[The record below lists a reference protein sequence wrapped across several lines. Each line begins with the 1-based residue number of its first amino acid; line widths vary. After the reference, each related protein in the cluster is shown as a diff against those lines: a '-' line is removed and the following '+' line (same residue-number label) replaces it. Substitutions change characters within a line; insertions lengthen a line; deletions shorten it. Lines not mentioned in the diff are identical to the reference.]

1 MLDAL
6 SSVCSHE
13 VAEAITDPVPGSG
26 WYDDANGEIGDICAR
41 QNKRLGAY
49 EVQLPGSTARTQ
61 ACEED
66 S

>member
-1 MLDAL
+1 MTTPPAK
-6 SSVCSHE
+6 
-13 VAEAITDPVPGSG
+13 
-26 WYDDANGEIGDICAR
+26 IGDICAR